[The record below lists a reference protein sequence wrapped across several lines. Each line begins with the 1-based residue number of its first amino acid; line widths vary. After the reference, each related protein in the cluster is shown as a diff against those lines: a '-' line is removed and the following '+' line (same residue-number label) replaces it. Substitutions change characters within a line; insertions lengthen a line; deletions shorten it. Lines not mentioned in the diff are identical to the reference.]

1 MNHAFPCGTLALDFL
16 GTLRA
21 RRNPV
26 PTEKLGTPELLDD
39 WFVESGMLDTAPRA
53 DAADLAAAVELR
65 EALYLLVEER
75 LGGRAALAARAE
87 RFALALAAGADPA
100 AAAEQ
105 AGSAGQAATGPAAL
119 ADPAA
124 PAGAVAPAGPA
135 GAAAGDA
142 ALEAAAAVLNR
153 HAAEPPIP
161 VRLEADGAGSP
172 RTRRTGTAAQGLAAV
187 AREAVEILG
196 GPDADL
202 LRECGRPE
210 CTQVYLDRSR
220 GHRREWC
227 AMRTCGNRVKVS
239 AYRSRHRASTPAPTS
254 SHA

>member
-26 PTEKLGTPELLDD
+26 PAEKLATPELLDD
-39 WFVESGMLDTAPRA
+39 WFVESGMLDAAPHA
-53 DAADLAAAVELR
+53 DDADLAAAVELR
-65 EALYLLVEER
+65 ESLYLLVEDR
-75 LGGRAALAARAE
+75 LGGRATLAAAS
-87 RFALALAAGADPA
+87 AA
-100 AAAEQ
+100 AAAEL
-105 AGSAGQAATGPAAL
+105 AGQAGPAGPAEVAAVGPAAL
-119 ADPAA
+119 TAA
-124 PAGAVAPAGPA
+124 VEVLNRYAAEPPVTVRLEVAGVGD
-135 GAAAGDA
+135 GVGGGRGAGDA
-142 ALEAAAAVLNR
+142 AGSSAAAS
-153 HAAEPPIP
+153 I
-161 VRLEADGAGSP
+161 
-172 RTRRTGTAAQGLAAV
+172 RRTGTAAQGLAAV

-196 GPDADL
+196 GPDAAL

-239 AYRSRHRASTPAPTS
+239 AYRSRHRTSTPTPTS

>member
-1 MNHAFPCGTLALDFL
+1 MRHPVTVQNGYVNHAFPCGTLALDFL

-26 PTEKLGTPELLDD
+26 PAEKLATPGLLDD
-39 WFVESGMLDTAPRA
+39 WFVESGMLDAAPHA
-53 DAADLAAAVELR
+53 DDADLAAAVELR
-65 EALYLLVEER
+65 ESLYLLVEER
-75 LGGRAALAARAE
+75 LGGRASL
-87 RFALALAAGADPA
+87 A
-100 AAAEQ
+100 AAASAAAADLTGQ
-105 AGSAGQAATGPAAL
+105 AGPVGPAE
-119 ADPAA
+119 
-124 PAGAVAPAGPA
+124 VAPAGPA
-135 GAAAGDA
+135 
-142 ALEAAAAVLNR
+142 ALAAAVEVLNR
-153 HAAEPPIP
+153 YAAEPPVT
-161 VRLEADGAGSP
+161 VRLDVAGGGVGGGGVGHAAAVGDGAASI
-172 RTRRTGTAAQGLAAV
+172 RRTGTAAQGLAAV

-196 GPDADL
+196 GPDAAL

-239 AYRSRHRASTPAPTS
+239 AYRSRHRTATQAPTS

>member
-21 RRNPV
+21 RRNPA
-26 PTEKLGTPELLDD
+26 PAEKLGTPELLDA
-39 WFVESGMLDTAPRA
+39 WFTESGMLDSAPGT
-53 DAADLAAAVELR
+53 DEADLGAALELR
-65 EALYLLVEER
+65 ESVYSLVEAR
-75 LGGRAALAARAE
+75 LAGRSLDAFAE
-87 RFALALAAGADPA
+87 
-100 AAAEQ
+100 
-105 AGSAGQAATGPAAL
+105 
-119 ADPAA
+119 
-124 PAGAVAPAGPA
+124 AVT
-135 GAAAGDA
+135 
-142 ALEAAAAVLNR
+142 VLNR
-153 HAAEPPIP
+153 HAERAP
-161 VRLEADGAGSP
+161 VVVELGADGV
-172 RTRRTGTAAQGLAAV
+172 RRSGTAAHGLATI

-196 GPDADL
+196 GEDAAL

-239 AYRSRHRASTPAPTS
+239 AYRSRHRNGEAPEMASV